1 MNLSTIEEQLKNW
14 HLRKFG
20 RVDLD
25 VAATMRKFGE
35 EVGEFMEAVINGEPG
50 PIAEEAGDVL
60 FIMCHI
66 VREFG
71 GAGALNEA
79 VVAKLETIYDRLQAE
94 ESGRDRVRAL
104 GEAPV
109 SDFDL
114 SVPCLQKCD
123 GCGARFRCL
132 DAGVPIPLKVQTGG
146 RLGVRR
152 G

>member
-1 MNLSTIEEQLKNW
+1 MKLSIVEEQLKHW
-14 HLRKFG
+14 HKRKFG
-20 RVDLD
+20 RADVD
-25 VAATMRKFGE
+25 VASTMRKFGE
-35 EVGEFMEAVINGEPG
+35 EVGEFIEAVIDGKPG
-50 PIAEEAGDVL
+50 DIAEEAGDVL

-79 VVAKLETIYDRLQAE
+79 VVAKIETIYDRLEAE
-94 ESGRDRVRAL
+94 EAGRDRVRAL
-104 GEAPV
+104 GEV
-109 SDFDL
+109 SDLDL

-132 DAGVPIPLKVQTGG
+132 DAGVSLPLKVQTGG